1 MPRDGHTLRAGRL
14 THPTPSYDSLLCGLG
29 PSVACGMGHGLMLPL
44 ARGAATTELREP
56 FPQDDAMAAALG
68 ALDAAAQTALQT
80 GRGVLLLWPHP
91 PACFSTFALPDW
103 AIAVVTPELPE
114 AASEASA
121 FLGKTLIGKAAAT
134 FASRAVAVT
143 EGLRTGSLDL
153 LRFALD
159 DGSLTDLLGASIPG
173 LQPALAAARD
183 TGAAA
188 GLSRCRGRRCIVALH
203 PDADRAAAAA
213 AAAAERWEAHA
224 ISCEVTLTRFV
235 RCQPEPRS

>member
-1 MPRDGHTLRAGRL
+1 MTQ
-14 THPTPSYDSLLCGLG
+14 TTPSYDSLLCGLG

-44 ARGAATTELREP
+44 AVEPQPAFLAAP
-56 FPQDDAMAAALG
+56 VPDDAGMAALSATLG
-68 ALDAAAQTALQT
+68 ALEAAAQTALQT
-80 GRGVLLLWPHP
+80 GRGVTVLWPHP
-91 PACFSTFALPDW
+91 PARFSTFDLPDW
-103 AIAVVTPELPE
+103 AVAVITPELPE

-143 EGLRTGSLDL
+143 EGLRTSSLDL

-159 DGSLTDLLGASIPG
+159 DGSLTDLLGAGIPG

-183 TGAAA
+183 AGTPA
-188 GLSRCRGRRCIVALH
+188 GLSRFRGRRCIVALH
-203 PDADRAAAAA
+203 PDADLAAAAA
-213 AAAAERWEAHA
+213 AAAAARWEAHS
-224 ISCEVTLTRFV
+224 ISCEVTLTRFA